1 MADGD
6 MAERS
11 VASWSE
17 REGGGND
24 ILSWVKKAEQ
34 QDVQEWPAT
43 LQDRVDEV
51 GTEFYLE
58 QRLAADD
65 SSTWLP
71 CKLTA
76 MGKQQGYLVTGL
88 DGEPIGS
95 QGEPVLTNELAV
107 LPLQTI
113 LDGFG
118 QSKRIRAADLG
129 KWQDEQLFS
138 ERVAQPKA
146 VGGEPIAAGTASS
159 PPHPFTP
166 VRPGPLVLPPKT
178 PSVGSAPADD
188 ASASA
193 APGPGEEPSASAAD
207 DAGAPKPVG
216 NWVDHLKPVGS
227 WVDHLL
233 PRTRLLVSC
242 DAVWCSAGMYAMHR
256 QHHFFGTKKF

>member
-1 MADGD
+1 M
-6 MAERS
+6 
-11 VASWSE
+11 
-17 REGGGND
+17 
-24 ILSWVKKAEQ
+24 KKAEEQ
-34 QDVQEWPAT
+34 NVQEWPAT

-58 QRLAADD
+58 QSLAADD

-76 MGKQQGYLVTGL
+76 MGKRQGYLVTDL

-146 VGGEPIAAGTASS
+146 VGREPIAAGTASS

-216 NWVDHLKPVGS
+216 DAGS
-227 WVDHLL
+227 I
-233 PRTRLLVSC
+233 T
-242 DAVWCSAGMYAMHR
+242 
-256 QHHFFGTKKF
+256 